1 MAFRVL
7 DGIDRNNLK
16 MLLSELYKSYVTICQ
31 SNHNRHSL
39 LSSSYVVDIQHLTKN
54 NASCHLCFIA
64 EKNGVERSLFI
75 NHGQDKSVNLTNPMH
90 VFTNLSVGC
99 YRFHLSWTS
108 ISILSR
114 RIWSTCSI
122 K

>member
-39 LSSSYVVDIQHLTKN
+39 LSSSYVVGIQHLTKN

-64 EKNGVERSLFI
+64 EKNGIERGLFI
-75 NHGQDKSVNLTNPMH
+75 NHGQDESVNLTNPNACFYKLVSKMLP
-90 VFTNLSVGC
+90 FPPFMD
-99 YRFHLSWTS
+99 FHFQHYQEAYGALAV
-108 ISILSR
+108 
-114 RIWSTCSI
+114 
-122 K
+122 